1 MNTMNARSIAISVAA
16 GAAASLLTLSALSLS
31 FGGILLSSLAQL
43 PLFLVG
49 LSIGVHSAAIAAA
62 SSVAIASILIRFEF
76 GVFFGLIVAVP
87 AIILVRQA
95 LLTRPGADG
104 KTTLWYPP
112 AGLLLVALGL
122 TVAVAMTALPTAIW
136 PEADQIAR
144 ARNVLINLPTE
155 FLPADMTPDAIDRM
169 VRLSLSFLPGFLGIG
184 FYVLLIVNAALAQ
197 FILVRTSHNL
207 RPTPQLQDLA
217 LPGWFATGA
226 AVAGVG
232 ALFPGM
238 AGIIGGNLVLICA
251 VGFLFA
257 GLAVVHAMVRAWQAR
272 LPALIALYGALFLIA
287 PTIIVI
293 AMLGI
298 VEPWAKLRERF
309 AGPAPSL

>member
-1 MNTMNARSIAISVAA
+1 MIAMNGRSIAISITA
-16 GAAASLLTLSALSLS
+16 GAAAALLTLSALSFS

-49 LSIGVHSAAIAAA
+49 FSIGVHAAAIATAC
-62 SSVAIASILIRFEF
+62 SVAIASILIRFEF
-76 GVFFGLIVAVP
+76 GVFFGLIVAIP

-95 LLTRPGADG
+95 LLTRPDNAG
-104 KTTLWYPP
+104 KLVWYPP
-112 AGLLLVALGL
+112 AGLLLVCLGL
-122 TVAVAMTALPTAIW
+122 SVAVAMTALPTAIW
-136 PEADQIAR
+136 PEADQVTR
-144 ARNVLINLPTE
+144 ARNVLANLPSE
-155 FLPADMTPDAIDRM
+155 FLPADMTPEAIDRM

-184 FYVLLIVNAALAQ
+184 FFVLLIVNAALAQ
-197 FILVRTSHNL
+197 FVLVRTSHNL

-238 AGIIGGNLVLICA
+238 AGIVGSNLVLICA

-257 GLAVVHAMVRAWQAR
+257 GLAVVHALVRAWQAR
-272 LPALIALYGALFLIA
+272 VPALIAVYGALFLIA

>member
-1 MNTMNARSIAISVAA
+1 MNPMTGRPIAISIAA
-16 GAAASLLTLSALSLS
+16 GAAAALLTLSALSFS

-49 LSIGVHSAAIAAA
+49 FSIGVHSTMIAAA

-87 AIILVRQA
+87 VIILVRQA
-95 LLTRPGADG
+95 LLMRSGEHGTTR
-104 KTTLWYPP
+104 WYPP
-112 AGLLLVALGL
+112 AGLLLVCLGL
-122 TVAVAMTALPTAIW
+122 TIAVAMTALPTAIW
-136 PEADQIAR
+136 PAADQVAR
-144 ARNVLINLPTE
+144 ARNVLANLPTE
-155 FLPADMTPDAIDRM
+155 FLPADMTPEAIERM

-184 FYVLLIVNAALAQ
+184 FFALLVVNVALAQ
-197 FILVRTSHNL
+197 FILVRTGHNL
-207 RPTPQLQDLA
+207 RPTPRLSDLA
-217 LPGWFATGA
+217 LPGWFASGA

-232 ALFPGM
+232 AFFPGI
-238 AGIIGGNLVLICA
+238 AGIVASNLVLICA
-251 VGFLFA
+251 LGFLFA
-257 GLAVVHAMVRAWQAR
+257 GLAVAHAVVRGWQAR
-272 LPALIALYGALFLIA
+272 VPALIALYGALLLFA
-287 PTIIVI
+287 PTIVLI